1 MDKLIIT
8 PKTKIYDLLEAYP
21 QVEDELIR
29 LVPAF
34 SKLKNPIL
42 RKTIAKVT
50 TLQQAAMIGGVE
62 LGIII
67 NKIRQLAGDDAVESA
82 ELSTFDET
90 TVPDWFDEHKIVRK
104 LDARPLLAK
113 GEHPIEIVSKECRG
127 LSQDEIFMLITDF
140 VPAPLID
147 IMKSKGFGV
156 WYKQQSSDSFNTY
169 FRRQS

>member
-104 LDARPLLAK
+104 LDAR
-113 GEHPIEIVSKECRG
+113 
-127 LSQDEIFMLITDF
+127 
-140 VPAPLID
+140 
-147 IMKSKGFGV
+147 
-156 WYKQQSSDSFNTY
+156 
-169 FRRQS
+169 